1 MIFLDGVYVD
11 RGGKVDRF
19 RRVKAPSSTE
29 LSQLTRT
36 IGTIAHRIGRYLKR
50 QGLLV
55 RDTEQSYLALGPS
68 DEGPEDSMNQL
79 QGHSITYRI
88 AVGPHQGRR
97 VLTLQTLPG
106 SAEPFVDTADGVT
119 GFSLHASVA
128 VKVSDES

>member
-36 IGTIAHRIGRYLKR
+36 IGTIAHRIDRYLKR

-79 QGHSITYRI
+79 QCHSITYRI

-97 VLTLQTLPG
+97 VLTLQNPARISRT
-106 SAEPFVDTADGVT
+106 VR
-119 GFSLHASVA
+119 
-128 VKVSDES
+128 